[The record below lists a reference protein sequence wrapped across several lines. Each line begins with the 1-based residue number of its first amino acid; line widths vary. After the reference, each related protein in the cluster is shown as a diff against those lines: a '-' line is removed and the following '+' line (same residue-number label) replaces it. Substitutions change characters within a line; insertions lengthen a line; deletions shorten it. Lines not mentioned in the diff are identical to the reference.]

1 MDSWP
6 FKKYLEKLK
15 MWYRTSE
22 YKVGDGIIGP
32 LVALRLKGE
41 ACEIAVKLRVT
52 TQGGQVLAGM
62 TLWLTQESQS
72 KSTQARVLSSIL
84 AHVMGLNSSWN
95 A

>member
-1 MDSWP
+1 MTGVVHTGGLPLEEFNPKTPPGWQPGMDSWP

-41 ACEIAVKLRVT
+41 AYEIAVKL
-52 TQGGQVLAGM
+52 A
-62 TLWLTQESQS
+62 
-72 KSTQARVLSSIL
+72 
-84 AHVMGLNSSWN
+84 
-95 A
+95 